1 MQQKRKGFAILL
13 IVSSFSTLYL
23 MELAN
28 TAFTSVNS
36 VWGSDFLQVLGV
48 FGLVITSISFIGF
61 VATFFFMEEETK

>member
-23 MELAN
+23 MEIAN
-28 TAFTSVNS
+28 MAFIGVNS
-36 VWGSDFLQVLGV
+36 VWGSDFLQVLGIV
-48 FGLVITSISFIGF
+48 GLVITSISFIGF

>member
-28 TAFTSVNS
+28 TAFISVNS

-48 FGLVITSISFIGF
+48 FGLIISTISFIGF